1 MPSNHA
7 FFIKVTAMLMIL
19 GVVSCSAEKEPK
31 TPETILSRQ
40 FSVSELIQQS
50 KPLTGEQMTQ
60 KYESWTK
67 PQPGELKDQLSELE
81 YRVTQ
86 EDGTERAFSNR
97 YWDNKSEGIYVD
109 IVSGE
114 PLFSSTHKYES
125 GTGWPSFYR
134 PIDGSFLIEKEDRKL
149 FSVRTE
155 VRSRFAD
162 SHLGHVFPDGPEP
175 TGLRYCMNSA
185 AMRFIPKERMAEEGY
200 GDLLALF
207 EESGTD

>member
-1 MPSNHA
+1 MPHKNA
-7 FFIKVTAMLMIL
+7 LGIKLTTLLMMV
-19 GVVSCSAEKEPK
+19 GVVSCSAEKESK
-31 TPETILSRQ
+31 VPETILSRQ
-40 FSVSELIQQS
+40 FTVSELIQQS
-50 KPLTGEQMTQ
+50 TPYTGEQMMQ

-67 PQPGELKDQLSELE
+67 PQPDELKDQLDELE
-81 YRVTQ
+81 YKVTQ

-134 PIDGSFLIEKEDRKL
+134 PIDGNFLLEKEDRKL

-155 VRSRFAD
+155 VRSRYAD

-200 GDLLALF
+200 GELLALF
-207 EESGTD
+207 EESDPD